1 MTEVAYDMEI
11 DMKLFEERAANLYL
25 GRHERYLARRRREGK
40 GPLRYVIKGVRV
52 YHVSDLDSWLA
63 QR

>member
-1 MTEVAYDMEI
+1 
-11 DMKLFEERAANLYL
+11 MKLFEERAANLYL